1 MITNLKRFKAKR
13 EEGRDRT
20 ALVESDTFIIGGVFL
35 NGKKKHKTI
44 FIRKFTKT

>member
-20 ALVESDTFIIGGVFL
+20 ALVESDTFIIGG
-35 NGKKKHKTI
+35 GGS
-44 FIRKFTKT
+44 